1 MTVAIRTPESLR
13 TGTVVELV
21 RAATQAPSS
30 HNAQPWRF
38 HFAGDEIE
46 LRADLSRRLPAID
59 PDDHELFIGLGCAL
73 ENLVLAAASLGL
85 AADVRYLDEA
95 SVERDGTLPAARV
108 TLTPAPVR
116 MSHALVGAIPWRQ
129 TTRSAYQ
136 RRAIPAASLQRLEAA
151 AQGDS
156 LVRLITDAY
165 AFESV
170 IELVEDATR
179 RQYRDPAAYRE
190 LVRWMRFSR
199 RDALSTRDGLSADAL
214 GLPYLPRPVGELAMR
229 LFASPERE
237 ASRVARRVRTA
248 SALAVFATER
258 GGPSGWMMLGRD
270 FQRFA
275 LQATASGIRYAHVS
289 APCEVPSDRRDL
301 ESFLQLGGAQPLLM
315 LRLGYAPLM
324 PRSLRRPVEDVIVR
338 ERALVER

>member
-1 MTVAIRTPESLR
+1 VTVAIQIRERLR

-59 PDDHELFIGLGCAL
+59 PDDRELYIGLGCAL
-73 ENLVLAAASLGL
+73 ENLVLTAASLGL
-85 AADVRYLDEA
+85 AADVRYLNGA
-95 SVERDGTLPAARV
+95 SVEPDGTLPAARV
-108 TLTPAPVR
+108 VLTPAPVR

-129 TTRSAYQ
+129 TTRSRY
-136 RRAIPAASLQRLEAA
+136 RRRPMPAVALHRLEAA
-151 AQGDS
+151 AVGDCE
-156 LVRLITDAY
+156 VRLITDAY

-179 RQYRDPAAYRE
+179 RQYRDPAAFRE

-199 RDALSTRDGLSADAL
+199 RDARLTRDGLAAATL
-214 GLPYLPRPVGELAMR
+214 GLPWLPHTLGRLATR
-229 LFASPERE
+229 FVASPERE
-237 ASRVARRVRTA
+237 AGRVAERVRTA

-258 GGPSGWMMLGRD
+258 RGPGAWMSLGRD

-275 LQATASGIRYAHVS
+275 LQATALGIRYAHVS
-289 APCEVPSDRRDL
+289 APCEVPADRRDL
-301 ESFLQLGGAQPLLM
+301 EALLQLGRAQPLLM
-315 LRLGYAPLM
+315 LRLGYAPPM